1 MSKLQAPTTTKAQF
15 QVVLDLGTET
25 NDDDQLAVVAAQ
37 VLDALI
43 AEAAGLALGPVVGV
57 DLDQRV
63 VQVEMTVEAASAS
76 EAHQKLGLILG
87 ALERGTPLLLVQDS
101 SASRARVDEPECEPV
116 YA

>member
-1 MSKLQAPTTTKAQF
+1 MPSSQEPATTKTQF
-15 QVVLDLGTET
+15 QVVLDLGTEP
-25 NDDDQLAVVAAQ
+25 NDDDQLAVVAEQ

-63 VQVEMTVEAASAS
+63 VQVEMTVEAASTS
-76 EAHQKLGLILG
+76 EVHQKLGLVLG
-87 ALERGTPLLLVQDS
+87 ALERGTPFLLVQDS
-101 SASRARVDEPECEPV
+101 SVSRQAEPA